1 VNAPELEALIGRYLD
16 SVATAAEAAALSRE
30 LETSREARQVYLRF
44 ARLHASLTAE
54 GCAPVAAPAPKSV
67 CVQPWRR
74 WIGVHPLAA
83 AVVFAM
89 LALGIA
95 GGWLSW
101 QRMGEADAAAAP
113 VAEFGAL
120 QDCRW
125 VLTAEESVQPGDPI
139 RAGRRLDLASGSA
152 AVRFASGAV
161 ATLLGPCIF
170 EITSDN
176 SGFLTLGQVKV
187 IAATPE
193 SKGFTVQTRTAR
205 VVDVGTEFV
214 AAAAADGQSRV
225 DVTSGEVYVVVDG
238 SEAIHRLRT
247 GDALSVEAGVSKVMV
262 RIESGTGT
270 AAFQFPSIEP
280 PSAADY
286 ADASRGLARISVAA
300 GRLHAAGSVPSGP
313 AEVLLNG
320 RGQSVSDSPA
330 ESVFFDDNASG
341 LLLLDLGRPVTV
353 SKINTYSWHQ
363 NRVIEG
369 RVRAVQKFT
378 LYGYAGDVPPPVDG
392 ALSDSGWVQIARV
405 DSDDYFRVGQPIDRP
420 AQQACSI
427 TGAHGA
433 IGRYRYLL
441 WQAEP
446 TQTLN
451 MLYFN
456 NTFYAE
462 FDIYGDP

>member
-1 VNAPELEALIGRYLD
+1 MNLTELERLIGRYLD
-16 SVATAAEAAALSRE
+16 GVANESEVGALSRE
-30 LETSREARQVYLRF
+30 LEINEHARQIYLRF
-44 ARLHASLTAE
+44 AQLHASLKAD
-54 GCAPVAAPAPKSV
+54 GCVTVMAAPSALHSR
-67 CVQPWRR
+67 PWLSRI
-74 WIGVHPLAA
+74 WSHPLAA
-83 AVVFAM
+83 AVAFAGLM
-89 LALGIA
+89 TGIA
-95 GGWLSW
+95 GIWISSQSSRQLG
-101 QRMGEADAAAAP
+101 AIAAQ
-113 VAEFGAL
+113 VAEFSML

-125 VLTAEESVQPGDPI
+125 VVATEQSAKVGDQI
-139 RAGRRLDLASGSA
+139 LAGRRLDLSSGSA
-152 AVRFASGAV
+152 SVRFASGAV
-161 ATLLGPCIF
+161 ATLVGPCIF
-170 EITSDN
+170 EITSVN

-187 IAATPE
+187 VAATPE

-225 DVTSGEVYVVVDG
+225 DVTSGEVYVVIDG

-247 GDALSVEAGVSKVMV
+247 GDAFSVEAGISKVMV
-262 RIESGTGT
+262 RIESGLGT
-270 AAFQFPSIEP
+270 AAFQFPSVEP

-286 ADASRGLARISVAA
+286 ADASRGLARISVA
-300 GRLHAAGSVPSGP
+300 GGQLRAAGSVPSGP
-313 AEVLLNG
+313 ADVLLDG
-320 RGQSVSDSPA
+320 RGQTTSDSPA
-330 ESVFFDDNASG
+330 ESAFFDDNASG

-363 NRVIEG
+363 NRINEG

-392 ALSDSGWVQIARV
+392 DLSESGWVQIARV
-405 DSDDYFRVGQPIDRP
+405 NSDDYFRVGEPIDRP

-427 TGAHGA
+427 TGAYGA

-446 TQTLN
+446 TRTLN
-451 MLYFN
+451 KLYFN

-462 FDIYGDP
+462 FDVYGEP